1 MLCSQV
7 KQTLMLMGEKP
18 AVHADRHWRLWTAAL
33 PCGLAVTVSGLL
45 VIGDGLAGVM
55 ASWDTP
61 SPGIGWIRVAIIGHC
76 TLAAASLVLL
86 GLAARP
92 SSRHRGEAIA
102 AWAIIVAAIAWFV
115 LAGRLAS
122 GSL

>member
-1 MLCSQV
+1 MLAV
-7 KQTLMLMGEKP
+7 GHGTDTEDMGTEP
-18 AVHADRHWRLWTAAL
+18 GARRGQPWRLRTAL
-33 PCGLAVTVSGLL
+33 VPCGLAIAVSGLL
-45 VIGDGLAGVM
+45 VIADGLAGVM

-61 SPGIGWIRVAIIGHC
+61 SPGIGWIRIAIIGHC
-76 TLAAASLVLL
+76 TLAAVSLVLL
-86 GLAARP
+86 GLAVRP

-102 AWAIIVAAIAWFV
+102 AWTIIVAGVAWFL